1 MKLFKLLI
9 FIFLLLLFNISKI
22 NAEQIVY
29 INMEKIMKQ
38 SKAGKH
44 IIDKIS
50 KSNEKNINK
59 FKKIE
64 EDLKKQEQDLIS
76 KKNVISQNE
85 FQTKLDNL
93 KKKISEYRS
102 KRQNIIQ
109 ESTKKRVQASAEF
122 SQKIKPILGDYAA
135 KNNISI
141 IVQKKNIIMGKK
153 ELDIT
158 DDVLKIVDEKI
169 TKIKFD

>member
-9 FIFLLLLFNISKI
+9 FVFLLLLFNISKI

>member
-9 FIFLLLLFNISKI
+9 FVFLLLLFNISKI

-102 KRQNIIQ
+102 KRQNIIK

>member
-1 MKLFKLLI
+1 MKVIKFSIL
-9 FIFLLLLFNISKI
+9 FLLLFLINLQKI

-29 INMEKIMKQ
+29 INMEKIMKE
-38 SKAGKH
+38 SKAGKL
-44 IIDKIS
+44 IINKIS

-76 KKNVISQNE
+76 KKNVISENE
-85 FQTKLDNL
+85 FTSKLENL
-93 KKKISEYRS
+93 KKQISDYRT

-109 ESTKKRVQASAEF
+109 ESTNKRLQASAQF
-122 SQKIKPILGDYAA
+122 SNQIKPILGDYAA

-158 DDVLKIVDEKI
+158 ADILKIVDQKI
-169 TKIKFD
+169 QKIKFD

>member
-1 MKLFKLLI
+1 MKSYKLIIIISLL
-9 FIFLLLLFNISKI
+9 FIFTFEKT

-29 INMEKIMKQ
+29 INMEKIMKA
-38 SKAGKH
+38 SKAGKQ
-44 IIDKIS
+44 IINKIA

-59 FKKIE
+59 FKNIE
-64 EDLKKQEQDLIS
+64 DDLIKQEQDLIS
-76 KKNVISQNE
+76 KKNVLSENE
-85 FQTKLDNL
+85 FKSKLENL
-93 KKKISEYRS
+93 KKEISEYRA
-102 KRQNIIQ
+102 KRQNVIQ

-135 KNNISI
+135 KNNIAI

-158 DDVLKIVDEKI
+158 DDILKIVDEKI
-169 TKIKFD
+169 KKIKFD

>member
-9 FIFLLLLFNISKI
+9 FFFILLLFNISKI

>member
-1 MKLFKLLI
+1 MNQIKLIIIL
-9 FIFLLLLFNISKI
+9 FLLLFININKI

-29 INMEKIMKQ
+29 INMEKIMKE
-38 SKAGKH
+38 SKAGKQ
-44 IIDKIS
+44 IIDRIS

-76 KKNVISQNE
+76 KKNVISEIE
-85 FQTKLDNL
+85 FKTKLDDL
-93 KKKISEYRS
+93 KKQITEYRS

-122 SQKIKPILGDYAA
+122 SKQIKPILGDYAA

-141 IVQKKNIIMGKK
+141 IVQKKKYYYGKK
-153 ELDIT
+153 RVRYYLRHS
-158 DDVLKIVDEKI
+158 
-169 TKIKFD
+169 

>member
-1 MKLFKLLI
+1 
-9 FIFLLLLFNISKI
+9 
-22 NAEQIVY
+22 
-29 INMEKIMKQ
+29 MKQ

>member
-1 MKLFKLLI
+1 MRLGKLLI
-9 FIFLLLLFNISKI
+9 IFLLIFNVQKLY
-22 NAEQIVY
+22 ADQIVY
-29 INMEKIMKQ
+29 IDMEKIMKT
-38 SKAGKH
+38 SKAGKK
-44 IIDKIS
+44 IISKIS
-50 KSNEKNINK
+50 KTNETNINK

-76 KKNVISQNE
+76 KKNVISESE
-85 FQTKLDNL
+85 FQTKLDIL
-93 KKKISEYRS
+93 KKQITEYRN

-122 SQKIKPILGDYAA
+122 SNKIKPILGDYAA
-135 KNNISI
+135 ENNISI

-158 DDVLKIVDEKI
+158 PEILKLVDEKI
-169 TKIKFD
+169 SKIQFD

>member
-1 MKLFKLLI
+1 MKKYKLLLI
-9 FIFLLLLFNISKI
+9 IFLLSILSYEKT

-29 INMEKIMKQ
+29 INMEKIMKA
-38 SKAGKH
+38 SKAGKQ
-44 IIDKIS
+44 IIEKIA
-50 KSNEKNINK
+50 KSNEMNVSK

-64 EDLKKQEQDLIS
+64 EDLIKQEQDLVS
-76 KKNVISQNE
+76 KKNVLSENE
-85 FQTKLDNL
+85 FKTKLENL
-93 KKKISEYRS
+93 KKKISEYRT
-102 KRQNIIQ
+102 KRQNVIQ

-135 KNNISI
+135 ENNISI

-158 DDVLKIVDEKI
+158 ADILKIVDEKI
-169 TKIKFD
+169 AKIKFD

>member
-1 MKLFKLLI
+1 MHYINHLLHFVLEGLNYFYQKLSLI
-9 FIFLLLLFNISKI
+9 LLFTSLV

-29 INMEKIMKQ
+29 INMEKIMKE
-38 SKAGKH
+38 SKAGKQ
-44 IIDKIS
+44 IIDNIS

-76 KKNVISQNE
+76 KKNVISEIE
-85 FQTKLDNL
+85 FKTKLDDL
-93 KKKISEYRS
+93 KKQITEYRS

-122 SQKIKPILGDYAA
+122 SNQIKPILGDYAA

-141 IVQKKNIIMGKK
+141 IVQKKILLWEQKN
-153 ELDIT
+153 
-158 DDVLKIVDEKI
+158 
-169 TKIKFD
+169 

>member
-1 MKLFKLLI
+1 MLKKKLVI
-9 FIFLLLLFNISKI
+9 IFLYLFFFAFQKI

-29 INMEKIMKQ
+29 IDMEKIMKE
-38 SKAGKH
+38 SKAGKML
-44 IIDKIS
+44 IDQIS

-64 EDLKKQEQDLIS
+64 EDLKAQELDLIS
-76 KKNVISQNE
+76 KKNVLSENE
-85 FQTKLDNL
+85 FKTKLEKL
-93 KKKISEYRS
+93 SKQISEYRT

-109 ESTKKRVQASAEF
+109 ESNKKRVKASAEF
-122 SQKIKPILGDYAA
+122 SNQIKPILGDYAA

-141 IVQKKNIIMGKK
+141 IVQKKNIIMGKS

-158 DDVLKIVDEKI
+158 SNILKIVNEKI
-169 TKIKFD
+169 SKIKLD

>member
-9 FIFLLLLFNISKI
+9 FFFILLLFNISKI

-76 KKNVISQNE
+76 KKNVMSQNE
-85 FQTKLDNL
+85 FQTKLDDL

>member
-1 MKLFKLLI
+1 MHQIKLIIIL
-9 FIFLLLLFNISKI
+9 FLLLFININKI

-29 INMEKIMKQ
+29 INMEKIMKE
-38 SKAGKH
+38 SKAGKQ
-44 IIDKIS
+44 IIDNIS

-64 EDLKKQEQDLIS
+64 DDLKKQEQDLIS
-76 KKNVISQNE
+76 KQNVISENE
-85 FQTKLDNL
+85 FKQKLESL
-93 KKKISEYRS
+93 KKQISEYRT

-109 ESTKKRVQASAEF
+109 ETTKKRLQASAKF
-122 SQKIKPILGDYAA
+122 SNEIKPILGDYAA

-158 DDVLKIVDEKI
+158 SDILKIVDEKI
-169 TKIKFD
+169 SKIKFD

>member
-1 MKLFKLLI
+1 MNLVKLL
-9 FIFLLLLFNISKI
+9 FITLSLFFFNFGNSF
-22 NAEQIVY
+22 AEQIVY
-29 INMEKIMKQ
+29 INMEKIMKE
-38 SKAGKH
+38 SKAGKQ
-44 IIDKIS
+44 IIEEIS
-50 KSNEKNINK
+50 KVNEINLNK

-64 EDLKKQEQDLIS
+64 DDLKKQEQDLIS
-76 KKNVISQNE
+76 KRNVISENE
-85 FQTKLDNL
+85 FQTKLDDL
-93 KKKISEYRS
+93 KTKISEYRT

-135 KNNISI
+135 ENNISI

-158 DDVLKIVDEKI
+158 ADILKIVDEKI
-169 TKIKFD
+169 AKIKFD

>member
-1 MKLFKLLI
+1 MKKYKLLLI
-9 FIFLLLLFNISKI
+9 IFLLSILSYEKT

-29 INMEKIMKQ
+29 INMEKIMKA
-38 SKAGKH
+38 SKAGKQ
-44 IIDKIS
+44 IIEKIA
-50 KSNEKNINK
+50 KSNEMNVSK

-64 EDLKKQEQDLIS
+64 EDLIKQEQDLVS
-76 KKNVISQNE
+76 KKNVLSENE
-85 FQTKLDNL
+85 FKTKLENL
-93 KKKISEYRS
+93 KKKISEYRT
-102 KRQNIIQ
+102 KRQNVIQ

-135 KNNISI
+135 KNNIAI

-158 DDVLKIVDEKI
+158 DDILKIVDEKI
-169 TKIKFD
+169 EKIKFD

>member
-1 MKLFKLLI
+1 MKSYKLIIIISLL
-9 FIFLLLLFNISKI
+9 FIFTFEKT

-29 INMEKIMKQ
+29 INMEKIMKA
-38 SKAGKH
+38 SKAGKQ
-44 IIDKIS
+44 IINQIA

-59 FKKIE
+59 FKNIE
-64 EDLKKQEQDLIS
+64 DDLIKQEQDLIS
-76 KKNVISQNE
+76 KKNVLSENE
-85 FQTKLDNL
+85 FKSKLENL
-93 KKKISEYRS
+93 KKEISEYRA
-102 KRQNIIQ
+102 KRQNVIQ

-135 KNNISI
+135 KNNIAI

-158 DDVLKIVDEKI
+158 DDILKIVDEKI
-169 TKIKFD
+169 KKIKFD

>member
-1 MKLFKLLI
+1 MKFFNSFIILF
-9 FIFLLLLFNISKI
+9 FVFFFNTLKI
-22 NAEQIVY
+22 YADQIVY
-29 INMEKIMKQ
+29 INMEKIMKE
-38 SKAGKH
+38 SKAGKQ
-44 IIDKIS
+44 IINKIS

-64 EDLKKQEQDLIS
+64 DDLKKQEQDLIS
-76 KKNVISQNE
+76 KRNVISESE
-85 FQTKLDNL
+85 FQTKLDDL
-93 KKKISEYRS
+93 KKKISEYRT

-158 DDVLKIVDEKI
+158 ADILKIVDEKI
-169 TKIKFD
+169 AKIKFD

>member
-1 MKLFKLLI
+1 MKLFKLII
-9 FIFLLLLFNISKI
+9 FFFILLLFNISKI

-76 KKNVISQNE
+76 KKNVMSQNE
-85 FQTKLDNL
+85 FQNKLDDL
-93 KKKISEYRS
+93 KKKYQSIEV
-102 KRQNIIQ
+102 KD
-109 ESTKKRVQASAEF
+109 
-122 SQKIKPILGDYAA
+122 KI
-135 KNNISI
+135 
-141 IVQKKNIIMGKK
+141 
-153 ELDIT
+153 
-158 DDVLKIVDEKI
+158 
-169 TKIKFD
+169 